1 VDDDQIIYVLKSKHA
16 AGDLDKAVELLILFQ
31 QAVDGVIRP
40 YDPKIVIKGSENR
53 EAVTCYLDS
62 VLFAMFARLTSFEP
76 ILHNTFEDE
85 PRRRLATL
93 IRLWVNMLRSGLL
106 IHTDIVSWS
115 TLDVCTHTLIR
126 LD

>member
-1 VDDDQIIYVLKSKHA
+1 VDDSQVTYVLNSKHA

-31 QAVDGVIRP
+31 QAVDGIIRP
-40 YDPKIVIKGSENR
+40 YDPNIKMRGSENR
-53 EAVTCYLDS
+53 GAVTCYLDS

-106 IHTDIVSWS
+106 IHTDIVSQEECMLN
-115 TLDVCTHTLIR
+115 TY
-126 LD
+126 